1 MTRELTGDCIQ
12 LRALR
17 VVCVVG
23 VLPEERDRPQPLE
36 IDIDIYTDLSAAGQ
50 SDDLNDTLDY
60 GAVAAAVNQICT
72 SAGAQLL
79 EHLGQLV
86 ADQLFASA
94 EVSAVDVSIKKLR
107 PPLALDIGHSAI
119 RLVRHRQ

>member
-1 MTRELTGDCIQ
+1 MTEQLNGDCIQ

-17 VVCVVG
+17 VVCIVG
-23 VLPEERDRPQPLE
+23 VLPEERERPQPLE
-36 IDIDIYTDLSAAGQ
+36 IDVDIYADLSAAGQ

-60 GAVAAAVNQICT
+60 GEAAATVVQICA
-72 SAGAQLL
+72 SAKAQLL

-86 ADQLFASA
+86 ADQLLGYSQ
-94 EVSAVDVSIKKLR
+94 VSAVDVTIKKLR
-107 PPLALDIGHSAI
+107 PPIPLDIRHTGI

>member
-1 MTRELTGDCIQ
+1 MTAFSFER
-12 LRALR
+12 LR

-86 ADQLFASA
+86 ADQLLAPA
-94 EVSAVDVSIKKLR
+94 EVSAVDVTIKKLR
-107 PPLALDIGHSAI
+107 P
-119 RLVRHRQ
+119 RLP

>member
-23 VLPEERDRPQPLE
+23 VLPEERDRPQPLA

-60 GAVAAAVNQICT
+60 GAVAAAVNQIRL
-72 SAGAQLL
+72 QL
-79 EHLGQLV
+79 G
-86 ADQLFASA
+86 
-94 EVSAVDVSIKKLR
+94 
-107 PPLALDIGHSAI
+107 
-119 RLVRHRQ
+119 

>member
-1 MTRELTGDCIQ
+1 MTKELTGDCIQ
-12 LRALR
+12 LRGLR

-60 GAVAAAVNQICT
+60 GELAAAVNQICT
-72 SAGAQLL
+72 
-79 EHLGQLV
+79 
-86 ADQLFASA
+86 
-94 EVSAVDVSIKKLR
+94 
-107 PPLALDIGHSAI
+107 
-119 RLVRHRQ
+119 